1 MQLHLRAETR
11 WLQKMS
17 NTAAIQ
23 YRQRIEARLKKLEE
37 HIFTPPPTAPPP
49 TEEKDLAEPTAPP
62 PTAEAFVFTAPGI
75 QPFRGLELMSTEQL
89 VNDLDSLDNLLAH
102 MLPALEMRD
111 VTVDKISFECVSSP
125 STFLHD
131 LQELYDAT
139 KATPYEEAKKTLYE
153 AFKTIQPVKQA
164 YNGPRRHLPNAGNY
178 KASIW
183 VESNGSRSMTQIQK
197 HNAIKQTDMELSLPL
212 LLEKVAVFTEQR
224 LEISKM
230 LCTWWVTMYQNEHD
244 ARKALWRPELA
255 GKPTPTHTL
264 ISPNTSDRNSMNWG
278 KPRYYTKAEF
288 DKAQLAGE
296 EKTAL
301 RKEDFKKKELE
312 HIRVATQDL
321 RERML
326 LLAQCSPTLQ
336 MALREGVG
344 EPRIEASVADVRVLW
359 EKELLG
365 RYSSKRVHPVDMI

>member
-1 MQLHLRAETR
+1 MGITAEMQY
-11 WLQKMS
+11 QQG
-17 NTAAIQ
+17 I
-23 YRQRIEARLKKLEE
+23 YARLKKLEE

-49 TEEKDLAEPTAPP
+49 T
-62 PTAEAFVFTAPGI
+62 AEAFVFTGGAT
-75 QPFRGLELMSTEQL
+75 QPSRGSNFVFDSFGCLSTEQL
-89 VNDLDSLDNLLAH
+89 VNDLNGLDNLLAH
-102 MLPALEMRD
+102 MLLTLEMRD
-111 VTVDKISFECVSSP
+111 VKMDEMPFECISSP
-125 STFLHD
+125 SIFLHD
-131 LQELYDAT
+131 LQELHDAFHAIFWT
-139 KATPYEEAKKTLYE
+139 TASMPAEGIMQLQKTLYE
-153 AFKTIQPVKQA
+153 AFKTSQLKKQA
-164 YNGPRRHLPNAGNY
+164 YTGPRFSLPNAGDY
-178 KASIW
+178 KGKKW
-183 VESNGSRSMTQIQK
+183 VQKVAPHNGGIIIDIEK
-197 HNAIKQTDMELSLPL
+197 PNAIKQTDMELSLPL